1 MYKKF
6 LAAAL
11 AVTMVLGLAGC
22 GGSGGST
29 QAASSQEKESSAAPA
44 GSTGESTTAQAEGA
58 DAPAVIKVGFLTPL
72 SGNNATYGAQCKA
85 AGQMIADVINEEHPE
100 MAMALAKTAGIPAL
114 NGAKIELV
122 FADSKGDP
130 TTATSE
136 AKRLITEEGI
146 VALTGQYTSA
156 ITKAVAVVTETYGIP
171 LLTAGSSPSLTTPET
186 GLEWYFRFGPNDTYY
201 IRDSFEFIK
210 QLNEEQ
216 DAGLMTV
223 ALVSEDTEFGAN
235 IRIEEERMAEEY
247 GIEVVENITYSSSA
261 TNVSSEVMKIKAANP
276 DVIMM
281 SSYASE

>member
-1 MYKKF
+1 M
-6 LAAAL
+6 
-11 AVTMVLGLAGC
+11 
-22 GGSGGST
+22 
-29 QAASSQEKESSAAPA
+29 
-44 GSTGESTTAQAEGA
+44 
-58 DAPAVIKVGFLTPL
+58 IKVGFLTPL

-186 GLEWYFRFGPNDTYY
+186 VSYTHLDVYKRQVGICVVFLLLVQFKPKGLFGG
-201 IRDSFEFIK
+201 K
-210 QLNEEQ
+210 
-216 DAGLMTV
+216 
-223 ALVSEDTEFGAN
+223 
-235 IRIEEERMAEEY
+235 
-247 GIEVVENITYSSSA
+247 
-261 TNVSSEVMKIKAANP
+261 
-276 DVIMM
+276 
-281 SSYASE
+281 